1 MKKTLIVISVIV
13 VVLLAFLSYE
23 GIWATAKI
31 EKAEE
36 GGYVMM
42 GIDHKGAY
50 YKIGD
55 TMKKL
60 QDEVKAAGIENP
72 KFAGMYYDNPD
83 EVAEDSLRSFAA
95 VIIDSPADSA
105 KLMAM
110 KNYKVVE
117 VEKGS
122 ALICDMRTPDMISTI
137 IAVYKAYPA
146 FSTYFKSNPEDAKSI
161 KYTYELYKEGTTRF
175 VFQYK

>member
-1 MKKTLIVISVIV
+1 MKKTLIIISVIV

-23 GIWATAKI
+23 GIWTTAKI

-36 GGYVMM
+36 GDYVMM

-72 KFAGMYYDNPD
+72 KFAGMY
-83 EVAEDSLRSFAA
+83 
-95 VIIDSPADSA
+95 
-105 KLMAM
+105 
-110 KNYKVVE
+110 
-117 VEKGS
+117 
-122 ALICDMRTPDMISTI
+122 
-137 IAVYKAYPA
+137 
-146 FSTYFKSNPEDAKSI
+146 
-161 KYTYELYKEGTTRF
+161 
-175 VFQYK
+175 

>member
-95 VIIDSPADSA
+95 VIVSNAADSA

-110 KNYKVVE
+110 KHYKIVE

-146 FSTYFKSNPEDAKSI
+146 FSEYFASKPEEAKTI
-161 KYTYELYKEGTTRF
+161 KYTYELYKKGTTRF
-175 VFQYK
+175 VFQYQ